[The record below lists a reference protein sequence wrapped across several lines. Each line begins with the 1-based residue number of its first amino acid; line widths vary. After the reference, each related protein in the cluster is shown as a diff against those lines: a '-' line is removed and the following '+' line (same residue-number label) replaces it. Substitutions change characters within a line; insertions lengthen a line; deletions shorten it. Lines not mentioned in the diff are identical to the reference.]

1 MIYLN
6 IYIIIK
12 MGIKNDRGGN
22 KSRKQKR
29 NNGRF
34 DPIYRIEPGQMFAQ
48 ILVNNGSHFSVL
60 CSDNITRTGRLSG
73 SLRKGPRITT
83 GSFVVITLRE
93 FEADNKNC
101 DIIGIGNPSK
111 DIINIFK
118 KNNPTKYANDIE
130 FYNSDDELNDFNNEN
145 KVNNEIN
152 FDNLDNDDLDINIE
166 NLNITDNKNSNK
178 KEINGNING
187 YDNTEENDINI
198 DNNSDINIDDI

>member
-1 MIYLN
+1 MN

-22 KSRKQKR
+22 KTRKQKR

-73 SLRKGPRITT
+73 SLRKGPRITA

-93 FEADNKNC
+93 FEAENKNC

-130 FYNSDDELNDFNNEN
+130 FYESDDELNNLNNEN
-145 KVNNEIN
+145 KDNNEIN
-152 FDNLDNDDLDINIE
+152 FDNLDNDDPEINIE
-166 NLNITDNKNSNK
+166 NLNITDNKNTNKNTNK
-178 KEINGNING
+178 KEISGNING
-187 YDNTEENDINI
+187 YDNDCEE

>member
-1 MIYLN
+1 
-6 IYIIIK
+6 

-22 KSRKQKR
+22 KTRKQKR

-73 SLRKGPRITT
+73 SLRKGPRITA

-93 FEADNKNC
+93 FEAENKNC

-130 FYNSDDELNDFNNEN
+130 FYESDDELNNLNNEN
-145 KVNNEIN
+145 KDNNEIN
-152 FDNLDNDDLDINIE
+152 FDNLDNDDPEINIE
-166 NLNITDNKNSNK
+166 NLNITDNKNTNKNTNK
-178 KEINGNING
+178 KEISGNING
-187 YDNTEENDINI
+187 YDNDCEE

>member
-1 MIYLN
+1 
-6 IYIIIK
+6 

-22 KSRKQKR
+22 KTRKQKR

-73 SLRKGPRITT
+73 SLRKGPRITA

-93 FEADNKNC
+93 FEAENKNC

-130 FYNSDDELNDFNNEN
+130 FYESDDELNNFNNEN
-145 KVNNEIN
+145 KDNNEIN
-152 FDNLDNDDLDINIE
+152 FDNLDNDDSEINIE
-166 NLNITDNKNSNK
+166 NLNITDNKNTNKNTNK
-178 KEINGNING
+178 KEISGNING
-187 YDNTEENDINI
+187 YDNDCEE